1 MFKIFHGYGLVEAY
15 HKWKKAHRVED
26 KTISRAIRLVIAVAV
41 CLTIWCLPV
50 ENWIDGMTI
59 IQKRT
64 LAIFVFAILM
74 WLFEAVAAWTTSVM
88 VVVLLLFTT
97 SNSSLVFFYN
107 GVDAETMKM
116 YSDLPANAK
125 TLLTTGYVDV
135 APAEKPS
142 SKLLDGYKNELKA
155 VCDSLASETA
165 VKDGLEETKLDL
177 EKKIEDAQKPYDD
190 SLAKYNEYT
199 NHIKSKEA
207 IAYLSTADSA
217 SVARLDSLVKVV
229 NANAKLAKAKTID
242 PSNAGGY
249 KELICDA
256 EVDNILTPYTVE
268 LLDTKTLE
276 ALTKKDDKTKK
287 SPIQV
292 IPAAD
297 VCQIKALGPQTNY
310 KSILACFADPIIMLF
325 IGGFI
330 LAIAASKTGLD
341 LYLARVMLKPFG
353 KNPKY
358 VLLGFLMV
366 TGVFSMFLSNTAT
379 AAMMLTF
386 LGPVLKALPADGKG
400 KTALALAI
408 PIAANIGG
416 MGTPI
421 GTPPNAI
428 ALKYMSEIGINVGFG
443 QWMAFMIPFTLLLL
457 FISWVMLI
465 KLFPFKAK
473 TIELNIEGE
482 LKKDWRS
489 IVVYITFI
497 CTVLLWVLDK
507 ATGVNANVVA
517 MLPVGVFAIIGVL
530 TKRDLEEISW
540 SVLWMVAGGF
550 ALGVAL
556 KETGLA
562 DTLIAAVPFANW
574 PAILIVVGSGLICYL
589 MANFISHTATANLLV
604 PILASVGASAA
615 VATNLAGLGG
625 VSTLLVG
632 VAIGSSLGMVLPIS
646 TPPNAIAAST
656 GMIDQKDMVKT
667 GLIMGIVGLV
677 LGYVMLIVLGSA
689 GFFN

>member
-1 MFKIFHGYGLVEAY
+1 MFKIFPGYHLVEAY
-15 HKWKKAHRVED
+15 HKWKRAHKTDD
-26 KTISRAIRLVIAVAV
+26 KTISRAIRLIIAIAVTLV
-41 CLTIWCLPV
+41 VWCLPV
-50 ENWIDGMTI
+50 ETWVDGMTI

-64 LAIFVFAILM
+64 LAIFLFAILM
-74 WLFEAVAAWTTSVM
+74 WLFEAVPAWTTSVM

-97 SNSSLVFFYN
+97 SNSSLVLFN
-107 GVDAETMKM
+107 KGVDAETMKT
-116 YSDLPANAK
+116 YQSLPANAK
-125 TLLTTGYVDV
+125 TLMTNGYVVVDPV
-135 APAEKPS
+135 AEPS
-142 SKLLDGYKNELKA
+142 REEYLGKLGLCKNAADSSDCTKAYKK
-155 VCDSLASETA
+155 DSTA
-165 VKDGLEETKLDL
+165 FQKYIQHVEC
-177 EKKIEDAQKPYDD
+177 KKVMDF
-190 SLAKYNEYT
+190 LT
-199 NHIKSKEA
+199 V
-207 IAYLSTADSA
+207 ADSA
-217 SVARLDSLVKVV
+217 SLSELNVAVKTITSNSKLAVAKTLDPSDAAVAKSLV
-229 NANAKLAKAKTID
+229 
-242 PSNAGGY
+242 
-249 KELICDA
+249 CDSRIS
-256 EVDNILTPYTVE
+256 DIITPYTHK
-268 LLDTKTLE
+268 LLDAKTVE
-276 ALTKKDDKTKK
+276 ALTKVDKATNKNVIK
-287 SPIQV
+287 SVPPQ
-292 IPAAD
+292 D
-297 VCQIKALGPQTNY
+297 VCKIYSLGKQSSY
-310 KSILACFADPIIMLF
+310 KSLLACFADPIIMLF

-353 KNPKY
+353 TNPKF

-366 TGVFSMFLSNTAT
+366 TGIFSMFLSNTAT

-428 ALKYMSEIGINVGFG
+428 ALKYMAEKGIDIGFG
-443 QWMAFMIPFTLLLL
+443 EWMAFMIPFTLLLL
-457 FISWVMLI
+457 FLAWLMLI

-473 TIELNIEGE
+473 SIQLNIEGE

-489 IVVYITFI
+489 KIVYVTFI
-497 CTVLLWVLDK
+497 ATVLLWVLDK

-556 KETGLA
+556 SETGLA
-562 DTLIAAVPFANW
+562 QTLIDSIPFDQW
-574 PAILIVVGSGLICYL
+574 PPVVMIVGSGLICYA

-604 PILASVGASAA
+604 PILAMVGSSAA
-615 VATNLAGLGG
+615 VASNLAPLGG
-625 VSTLLVG
+625 VTTLLVG

-656 GMIDQKDMVKT
+656 GMIEQKDMVKT
-667 GLIMGIVGLV
+667 GLIMGVLGLV
-677 LGYVMLIVLGSA
+677 IGYGMLIVLGST
-689 GFFN
+689 GLL

>member
-1 MFKIFHGYGLVEAY
+1 MFKIFPGYSLVESY

-26 KTISRAIRLVIAVAV
+26 KTVSRAIRLAIAIIVALAV
-41 CLTIWCLPV
+41 WCLPV
-50 ENWIDGMTI
+50 ETWIPGLTI

-64 LAIFVFAILM
+64 LAIFLFAIMM

-97 SNSSLVFFYN
+97 SNSNLVFFN
-107 GVDAETMKM
+107 GGVDTEYLKAYQGLTPE
-116 YSDLPANAK
+116 AK
-125 TLLTTGYVDV
+125 KIVDDQTKYADIV
-135 APAEKPS
+135 EILKDS
-142 SKLLDGYKNELKA
+142 TQTHELKA
-155 VCDSLASETA
+155 WGSYIQSQSSYQLPDSLLAVDKVVYKYEKNKVEKIDTVAVRAEVKAVYTPATAKLLTVKAIDALTAEVPDKDKETA
-165 VKDGLEETKLDL
+165 
-177 EKKIEDAQKPYDD
+177 I
-190 SLAKYNEYT
+190 
-199 NHIKSKEA
+199 H
-207 IAYLSTADSA
+207 
-217 SVARLDSLVKVV
+217 
-229 NANAKLAKAKTID
+229 
-242 PSNAGGY
+242 
-249 KELICDA
+249 
-256 EVDNILTPYTVE
+256 
-268 LLDTKTLE
+268 
-276 ALTKKDDKTKK
+276 ALN
-287 SPIQV
+287 PERV
-292 IPAAD
+292 GE
-297 VCQIKALGPQTNY
+297 IKALGPMSSY
-310 KSILACFADPIIMLF
+310 KSLLACFADPIIMLF

-353 KNPKY
+353 KNPKF

-428 ALKYMSEIGINVGFG
+428 ALKYMNDIGISIGFG

-457 FISWVMLI
+457 FIAWIMLV

-473 TIELNIEGE
+473 EITLNIEGE

-562 DTLIAAVPFANW
+562 QTLIDVIPFGNW
-574 PAILIVVGSGLICYL
+574 PAIVMVVGSGLICYL

-604 PILASVGASAA
+604 PILAAVGASAA
-615 VATNLAGLGG
+615 VATNLAPLGG

-656 GMIDQKDMVKT
+656 GMIEQKDMVKT
-667 GLIMGIVGLV
+667 GLIMGVVGLV
-677 LGYVMLIVLGSA
+677 LGYGMLIVLGSA
-689 GFFN
+689 GMF